1 VAQPQ
6 SDDPAETADPLDTD
20 DALQQWLTSVD
31 EEIAAIPDAEHQAA
45 IDRILTEAGYH
56 RDRHSHL
63 RGTAGADHE

>member
-1 VAQPQ
+1 VAPPQ
-6 SDDPAETADPLDTD
+6 SVHPAETADPLDTD

-56 RDRHSHL
+56 RDQDGHL
-63 RGTAGADHE
+63 RRTAGADHD